1 MKKSTLFSLLLVFTI
16 ISGLTTLQAG
26 KPFEGIITFKISYPD
41 TRFTESQM
49 AMFPKIFT
57 ITIKGGKARTDLQ
70 MSMGN
75 QSVIIDYTNKSRVSL
90 INMMGQKYAIKETT
104 QEIETELAEQPKPT
118 VEYTAE
124 TKTIAGYT
132 CKKAIVIVE
141 EDGQKTSYEVFFTEE
156 LESQNVNF
164 DDPLY
169 RDIKGVMLEFSM
181 KAQQEFNMKFTATAV
196 EKKSIPAKEFEI
208 PADYILTTKEE
219 LKSKFG
225 GGM

>member
-1 MKKSTLFSLLLVFTI
+1 MKRISIPFILLLFAF
-16 ISGLTTLQAG
+16 SAFSPLQAG
-26 KPFEGIITFKISYPD
+26 KPFEGVITFKISYPNS
-41 TRFTESQM
+41 TFTESQM

-57 ITIKGGKARTDLQ
+57 IAIKGTKARTDLQ

-75 QSVIIDYTNKSRVSL
+75 QSVIIDYGEKSRVSL

-104 QEIETELAEQPKPT
+104 AEIEKELSEQPKPT
-118 VEYTAE
+118 VEYFEE
-124 TKTIAGYT
+124 TRVIAGYT
-132 CKKAIVIVE
+132 CKKAVVTVDD
-141 EDGQKTSYEVFFTEE
+141 DGQKTSYEVFYTTE

-181 KAQQEFNMKFTATAV
+181 KAQQDFNMKFTATAV
-196 EKKSIPAKEFEI
+196 EKKSVNAKEFEV
-208 PADYILTTKEE
+208 PADFVMTTKEE
-219 LKSKFG
+219 LKSRFG